1 MNSKKLFL
9 MRIFTLL
16 TALLIGTALSS
27 FKGSKTVTVT
37 STAFSNNGAIPV
49 KYTCLGPEFSPPLQF
64 SNIPPETKSIVIIV
78 VEPDATVR
86 VTQQKVCVPE
96 KTPAKTKSK
105 RGKHVAKK
113 STAPLYETVNTK
125 TCFTHWLIWNIEPNS
140 NFIPENFINEN
151 QGLNSVNECRYKGM
165 CPTNGT
171 HNYHFKVYA
180 LDTKLNI
187 SKKSDRVTVEK
198 VMEGHIL
205 AWGEVVG
212 TFNKNYK

>member
-1 MNSKKLFL
+1 
-9 MRIFTLL
+9 MRILTLL
-16 TALLIGTALSS
+16 IALVIGTALSS
-27 FKGSKTVTVT
+27 FKGSRTITVS
-37 STAFSNNGAIPV
+37 STAFSNNGPIPV

-64 SNIPPETKSIVIIV
+64 SNIPPETKSIAIIV
-78 VEPDATVR
+78 VEPNATVR
-86 VTQQKVCVPE
+86 VTQQKVCEPQ
-96 KTPAKTKSK
+96 KTKTK
-105 RGKHVAKK
+105 TKHGRYATKK
-113 STAPLYETVNTK
+113 NTATPYETVQAK

-140 NFIPENFINEN
+140 NFIPENFVNDN

-165 CPTNGT
+165 CPPEGT

-187 SKKSDRVTVEK
+187 SKKSDRATLEK